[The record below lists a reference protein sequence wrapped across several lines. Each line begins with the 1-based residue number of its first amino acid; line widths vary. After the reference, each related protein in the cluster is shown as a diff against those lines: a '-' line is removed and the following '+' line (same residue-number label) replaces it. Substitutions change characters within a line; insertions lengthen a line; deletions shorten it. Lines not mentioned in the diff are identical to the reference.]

1 MHLFSHLFER
11 VRRGALT
18 NLRIV
23 VIKPF
28 EVMIAIE
35 RLNML
40 AHPAAKVAVSV
51 GVDFDFSVPSQEWF
65 NLLCQPHD
73 TAAILP
79 AQRAVLSSLILAILV
94 KDREQKLDSTCL
106 TLSLDNLGKRLYFLY
121 PGRINGLK
129 QTMAKVRTDLMQGTL
144 ELLILKTLSRDQMH
158 GYGIAQRIHEA
169 VDDLLKV
176 EDGSL
181 YPALYRMEERGWIAS
196 EWGVSDNNRRA
207 KFYRLTKAGRKRLE
221 GERAN
226 WERVSQAIGRIL
238 ETA

>member
-1 MHLFSHLFER
+1 M
-11 VRRGALT
+11 T
-18 NLRIV
+18 
-23 VIKPF
+23 
-28 EVMIAIE
+28 
-35 RLNML
+35 
-40 AHPAAKVAVSV
+40 
-51 GVDFDFSVPSQEWF
+51 
-65 NLLCQPHD
+65 
-73 TAAILP
+73 
-79 AQRAVLSSLILAILV
+79 
-94 KDREQKLDSTCL
+94 
-106 TLSLDNLGKRLYFLY
+106 
-121 PGRINGLK
+121 
-129 QTMAKVRTDLMQGTL
+129 KVRTDLMQGTL
-144 ELLILKTLSRDQMH
+144 ELLILKTLSRDPMH
-158 GYGIAQRIHEA
+158 GYGIAQRIHAA